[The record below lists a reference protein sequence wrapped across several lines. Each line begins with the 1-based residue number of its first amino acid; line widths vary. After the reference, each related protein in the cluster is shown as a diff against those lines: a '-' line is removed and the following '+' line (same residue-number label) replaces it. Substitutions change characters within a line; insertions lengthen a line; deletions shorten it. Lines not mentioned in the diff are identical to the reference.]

1 MGLFRSRCGALP
13 PRAETRPGA
22 KSYFRPRLN
31 FSSPPRAEIWRWAM
45 TISPISNTVL
55 RSPLLPQCS
64 SEMLRMRVMNKVVN
78 EIV

>member
-31 FSSPPRAEIWRWAM
+31 FSVLPSCC
-45 TISPISNTVL
+45 TLVLL